1 MKTGVKLRACDDRL
15 CEECYEK
22 NEAALRALQVS
33 DNTDKA
39 GVTIPSDDAGRQNS
53 VKPVGADA
61 GRHSRQISHSSS
73 ERGVKARSTETP
85 YTENSVKNQT
95 EVKKT
100 AKKQHQ
106 LTLSQKTR
114 VVMHVLSQPVMIVV

>member
-1 MKTGVKLRACDDRL
+1 V
-15 CEECYEK
+15 
-22 NEAALRALQVS
+22 LRALQLS

-53 VKPVGADA
+53 VGLKPVGADA

-85 YTENSVKNQT
+85 YTENYVKNQT
-95 EVKKT
+95 EV
-100 AKKQHQ
+100 
-106 LTLSQKTR
+106 
-114 VVMHVLSQPVMIVV
+114 

>member
-1 MKTGVKLRACDDRL
+1 MHVMTDYAKNATK
-15 CEECYEK
+15 K

-39 GVTIPSDDAGRQNS
+39 GVTIASDDSGRQNS

-61 GRHSRQISHSSS
+61 GRHSRQISQSSS

-95 EVKKT
+95 EVKK
-100 AKKQHQ
+100 
-106 LTLSQKTR
+106 
-114 VVMHVLSQPVMIVV
+114 QPKSSIS

>member
-1 MKTGVKLRACDDRL
+1 M
-15 CEECYEK
+15 
-22 NEAALRALQVS
+22 S
-33 DNTDKA
+33 DNTDNT
-39 GVTIPSDDAGRQNS
+39 GVTIASDDSGRQNS

-61 GRHSRQISHSSS
+61 GRHSHQISHSSS

-95 EVKKT
+95 DVKKT

-114 VVMHVLSQPVMIVV
+114 VVMYVLSQPVMIVV